1 MAVNMSKRDEEALA
15 AAGAAW
21 NAANAAGDKAGME
34 KAHADAEAIRAGYGF
49 SGGADGS
56 EFIALPGTRVS
67 NTYVP
72 VDNSGNDYAEMV
84 GMSDVHQAALE
95 AAGKAWN
102 AATTDEARDA
112 AHAKAEAIRAL
123 YGYSGGGD
131 GSEYIP
137 LTKAPTVSLGGG
149 FSYASAPTYTDKYTS
164 QIEEILNG
172 ILNRDDFSY
181 DALNDPLYQQYKAQ
195 YQREGQR
202 AMKDTLGQ
210 MAARTGGLASSYAT
224 TAAQQAND
232 YYVSQI
238 ADKIPEL
245 YQLAYSMYLDDIDLK
260 VQDMGLLQD
269 MSDTQYSRYRDTMSD
284 WRDDR
289 NFAYGMYR
297 DDIADDKWATE
308 FNYGLSRDQ
317 IADSRYDQEYSDSR
331 SDLEYER
338 NQITKAEAQDR
349 VNAYLAAFG
358 SVSDLD
364 NSIIT
369 ASGYTNAELM
379 ALEKYYADQKAKQ
392 TASGSTGG
400 KSGSTG
406 GNTAAGGKTWDDVG
420 AWVAAYG
427 DDAADNYIKEH
438 YKDLGYSSQSAA
450 LAGWQNHQLANSVAG
465 SANTGSEMPTFN
477 DYSEAVS
484 YMRQK
489 GVPNSNASSAMT
501 RSEWSRRKAS
511 YQTYGTGGTEVTEFD
526 SYSEYLSWYV
536 QYCVESF
543 GG

>member
-1 MAVNMSKRDEEALA
+1 MAVNMSKKDEEALA

-56 EFIALPGTRVS
+56 EFIALPGTRAS

-164 QIEEILNG
+164 QIEDILNG

-392 TASGSTGG
+392 TASGDKGSSGGGSPSTT
-400 KSGSTG
+400 KPTL
-406 GNTAAGGKTWDDVG
+406 TAAQALSALESGIVNDTTKAAFEYYYGQEWDG
-420 AWVAAYG
+420 
-427 DDAADNYIKEH
+427 
-438 YKDLGYSSQSAA
+438 
-450 LAGWQNHQLANSVAG
+450 
-465 SANTGSEMPTFN
+465 
-477 DYSEAVS
+477 
-484 YMRQK
+484 
-489 GVPNSNASSAMT
+489 
-501 RSEWSRRKAS
+501 
-511 YQTYGTGGTEVTEFD
+511 GGTEEPAEPETEATISNRHGD
-526 SYSEYLSWYV
+526 SWIYIPGHGRFSYQEVEKYVNSGQVIETYDPATNTYSYKWNNSYN
-536 QYCVESF
+536 Q
-543 GG
+543 